1 MPEKQYFDTYVLTRK
16 GVTTV
21 ANHDVK
27 QALGFADV
35 QGFDKA
41 MLDAVSHVASTSEGD
56 DCGEGFK
63 ADQRMDK
70 PAGPES
76 ARPAVLAVPTLTSCG
91 RFAQLLPG
99 TAIASGDSRRLR
111 AILFT

>member
-1 MPEKQYFDTYVLTRK
+1 MLTRK

-63 ADQRMDK
+63 AINAWTNHLAQN
-70 PAGPES
+70 PS
-76 ARPAVLAVPTLTSCG
+76 AHLSWLYPR
-91 RFAQLLPG
+91 
-99 TAIASGDSRRLR
+99 
-111 AILFT
+111 